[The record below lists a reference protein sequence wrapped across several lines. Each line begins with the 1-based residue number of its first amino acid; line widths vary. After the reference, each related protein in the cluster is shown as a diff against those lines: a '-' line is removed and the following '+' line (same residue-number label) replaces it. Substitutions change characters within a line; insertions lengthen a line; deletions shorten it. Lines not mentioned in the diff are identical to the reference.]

1 LVGVIALAMIV
12 TSAGTMAAP
21 ASAEPR
27 DTGFEQ
33 PYLGPPQYAHLSAP
47 KATFDAQIN
56 MPLGQRRAD
65 ALARKLGFPKNMA
78 LTKRQLRLMLTGG
91 GIGGGTPETRRS
103 GKIIVDSIRYLTN
116 TLGSEYSRV
125 VDGELTAIR
134 LASYGLIV
142 TPEGVLESPGHD
154 GSPARTFNYLLLPQS
169 LCDKEEIKSTIPPGI
184 QCGYVNQFMLKNG
197 AADSLRALYASAF
210 TSFVPF
216 GPAAQSASEPD
227 ELAPN
232 SKDGTPSLV
241 GISMPPPLWLINF
254 VLTYSASPELAANF
268 PAYWTPIPTP
278 VADALVSSETGQ
290 VLFSDYQEY
299 FPDLPRFEIPRSAS
313 AGENGPTIAPI
324 LKRDIVIGADMWDTT
339 PRIMSLTLNFDGII
353 GIPNSDDTDFE
364 IARAAVVAA
373 GGAWNTITQC
383 SSPPT
388 TISHTTALSPEQY
401 YAGSGVRGEFLDVV
415 QVQTSWPVRPSTLD
429 GTDFKVTLN
438 NGSIAKAVSAT
449 VIPNFEYN
457 ERSVLILNGEF
468 GNRLPKNDPDV
479 RYPVKVEIVK
489 DSTPLQLVGPRGT
502 LVSAVGMSIT
512 NDVTP
517 YDDQSSNPTEWTG
530 PRSIAAKMT
539 RMSTRGESGPVPL
552 KQGLLPNDGVS
563 MFGKNKAKFRMRM
576 LTSGGA
582 FSPDGIFGLHPGDY
596 RKHFRL
602 VGIENDGTR
611 VPLTE
616 QGKTYRI
623 DGYPIRIEG
632 LADLG
637 LKQDTYD
644 QCYREDSENHIDII
658 LSGSE
663 KAAERIK
670 ILEIPAQG
678 DGYSPLYN
686 DGGPGNNPTP
696 GVRFTAPSPRHSLA
710 IMNGLRDPM
719 RVTFRAKTY
728 QMSKAAGALLER

>member
-1 LVGVIALAMIV
+1 MTGVSSI
-12 TSAGTMAAP
+12 TTP
-21 ASAEPR
+21 ASAGSR

-33 PYLGPPQYAHLSAP
+33 PYQGPPKYAHLSAP
-47 KATFDAQIN
+47 KANFDAQIN

-65 ALARKLGFPKNMA
+65 ALARKLGFPKEMA
-78 LTKRQLRLMLTGG
+78 LTKRQLRLMLTGR
-91 GIGGGTPETRRS
+91 GIGGGTPQARRS
-103 GKIIVDSIRYLTN
+103 AKIIVDSIRDLTN
-116 TLGSEYSRV
+116 TLGSEYPRMI
-125 VDGELTAIR
+125 DGELTAIR

-142 TPEGVLESPGHD
+142 TSDGVLESPGHE
-154 GSPARTFNYLLLPQS
+154 GAPARNFNYLILPQS
-169 LCDKEEIKSTIPPGI
+169 LCDQPEIKSTIPPGI
-184 QCGYVNQFMLKNG
+184 QCGYVNTFMLKNG

-210 TSFVPF
+210 PSFIPY
-216 GPAAQSASEPD
+216 GPVAQSASEPD

-232 SKDGTPSLV
+232 SKVGTQTLV
-241 GISMPPPLWLINF
+241 GISMAPPLWLINF
-254 VLTYSASPELAANF
+254 LLVYAASPELAANF

-278 VADALVSSETGQ
+278 VADALISSETGQ

-299 FPDLPRFEIPRSAS
+299 FQALPRFELPDTAG
-313 AGENGPTIAPI
+313 AGEDGPTIAPL
-324 LKRDIVIGADMWDTT
+324 LKRDILIGADMWDTI
-339 PRIMSLTLNFDGII
+339 PRLMSLTLNFEGII

-364 IARAAVVAA
+364 VARAAVVAA

-438 NGSIAKAVSAT
+438 DGSIAEAVSAT

-468 GNRLPKNDPDV
+468 GNRFPKSDARV
-479 RYPVKVEIVK
+479 RYPVKVEIVS
-489 DSTPLQLVGPRGT
+489 DATPLQLVGPGGK
-502 LVSAVGMSIT
+502 LVSAVGMSIS

-517 YDDQSSNPTEWTG
+517 YDNQSSDPKEWTG
-530 PRSIAAKMT
+530 PIAIAAKMT
-539 RMSTRGESGPVPL
+539 RMSTLGESGPIPL

-563 MFGKNKAKFRMRM
+563 MYGENKAKFRMRM
-576 LTSGGA
+576 LTAGGA

-602 VGIENDGTR
+602 VGVEKDGTR

-616 QGKTYRI
+616 QGKTYLI

-637 LKQDTYD
+637 LKQDDYD
-644 QCYREDSENHIDII
+644 ECYREDSENQIDII

-670 ILEIPAQG
+670 ILEIPVQG

-696 GVRFTAPSPRHSLA
+696 GVRFTAPSPRHSVS
-710 IMNGLRDPM
+710 IMDGLRDPM
-719 RVTFRAKTY
+719 RVTFR
-728 QMSKAAGALLER
+728 SP